1 MSPIKDTP
9 IVLYEDNIMCIA
21 QIKEGCIKSGRSKH
35 ISPKFSY
42 MHKLQN
48 SGEINIQQIRLN
60 DYQGDLFTK
69 VLPTTTFKKSI
80 HLINMC

>member
-1 MSPIKDTP
+1 
-9 IVLYEDNIMCIA
+9 
-21 QIKEGCIKSGRSKH
+21 
-35 ISPKFSY
+35 